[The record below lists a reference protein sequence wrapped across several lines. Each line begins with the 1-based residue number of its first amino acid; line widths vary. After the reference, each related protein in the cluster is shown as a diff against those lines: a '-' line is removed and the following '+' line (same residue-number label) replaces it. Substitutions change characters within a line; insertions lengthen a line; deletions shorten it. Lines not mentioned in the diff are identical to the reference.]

1 MEGARLL
8 ACLPRDPLEK
18 SNRDGPTLAALTGE
32 YTGTP
37 PPISGDSEANRKLSL
52 ELNFSLCLVLGR
64 LLEDVEGGVKDDGVA
79 SVLCRKNVIARSVS
93 GL

>member
-8 ACLPRDPLEK
+8 ACLPRDPREK
-18 SNRDGPTLAALTGE
+18 SNRDGPTLALTGE

-37 PPISGDSEANRKLSL
+37 PPISGGSEANPKLSL

-64 LLEDVEGGVKDDGVA
+64 ILEDVEGGVKDDGVA